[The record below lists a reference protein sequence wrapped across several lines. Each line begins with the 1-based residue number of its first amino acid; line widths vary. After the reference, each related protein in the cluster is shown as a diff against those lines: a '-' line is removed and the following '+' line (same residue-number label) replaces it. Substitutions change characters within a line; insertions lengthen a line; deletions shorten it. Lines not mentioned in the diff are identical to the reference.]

1 MVKRNVLL
9 LCVMVLYVFS
19 LASTL
24 SMIMDVTGPFS
35 QNFNPFSQNFNPFFS
50 GGTNYSARGFIYETY
65 VKNS

>member
-1 MVKRNVLL
+1 MVKRTLVILIVILL
-9 LCVMVLYVFS
+9 SIFS

>member
-1 MVKRNVLL
+1 MKRNVLL

-35 QNFNPFSQNFNPFFS
+35 QNFNPFFS

-65 VKNS
+65 VKNSWRF

>member
-1 MVKRNVLL
+1 
-9 LCVMVLYVFS
+9 MVLYVFS

-24 SMIMDVTGPFS
+24 SMIMDVTG
-35 QNFNPFSQNFNPFFS
+35 PFSQNFNPFFS